1 MAIRQ
6 TNSKNSALKHTPKIR
21 RTTPHT
27 ISKEKEALVFR
38 NLEKELIKIGGMP
51 FAREAEVLCLVARFL
66 RAKGY
71 RTEAK
76 AFSEKAKSKALFAK
90 VCQQA

>member
-1 MAIRQ
+1 MH
-6 TNSKNSALKHTPKIR
+6 SALKHTPKIR

-38 NLEKELIKIGGMP
+38 NLEKELIELGHMP
-51 FAREAEVLCLVARFL
+51 FAREAEMLCLVARFL
-66 RAKGY
+66 HAKGY
-71 RTEAK
+71 RAEAK
-76 AFSEKAKSKALFAK
+76 AFSQKAKDKAFFAK